1 MTNLAVFDIGG
12 TAVKCSLWENN
23 ELSFHT
29 QFLTPKTIELLIEQM
44 KKVIRN
50 YPVDIEGVAISAPG
64 VVDTKNRV
72 IKGMSAVRYLHD
84 CEIFDVFEKA
94 FSLPVRIENDANCA
108 GIAEM
113 SCGVGQ
119 GVNHAVFLVLGTGV
133 GGAIF
138 INNSLYKGA
147 HLFGGEFGLM
157 KNHTDNILS
166 NTGTIVRVTK
176 SYEQHTGIEVDGK
189 ELFRLANLGDKL
201 ALRLLDTMYE
211 NISQILYDLQVSLD
225 PEMVI
230 IGGGISERPE
240 VVYELQRRLF
250 AKLEEVRLDHIMP
263 RMAACQFKNDA
274 NLIGAAINFL
284 NTIEPLTTSN

>member
-23 ELSFHT
+23 SLSFHT

-113 SCGVGQ
+113 SYGVGQ

-138 INNSLYKGA
+138 INQSLYKGA

-157 KNHTDNILS
+157 KNHTDKILS
-166 NTGTIVRVTK
+166 NTGTIVRVIK
-176 SYEQHTGIEVDGK
+176 AYEQHTGIEVDGK

-201 ALRLLDTMYE
+201 ALRFLDTMYE

-230 IGGGISERPE
+230 IGGGISEKSE

-250 AKLEEVRLDHIMP
+250 TKLEEIRLDHIMP
-263 RMAACQFKNDA
+263 RIVACQFKNDA

-284 NTIEPLTTSN
+284 NTI